1 MHKRRL
7 TKPWEHYRGSLG
19 GVWEVWRKDKLNNHY
34 NVPWE
39 EVTLPHCYNAEDCVD
54 PDRLYY
60 EGPGWYRTKL
70 SLNNPYPGG
79 RTLLHFEGAGQRSDV
94 YVFTEKVGSHL
105 GGYDEFTVDI
115 TEAAARG
122 SYRELYGDHIPIAV
136 MCDNT
141 RDLETVPSDV
151 SDFNLYGGLYRYVNL
166 VYVPEVSLEYVHVET
181 LSVTAEAAEIRVK
194 ARLYNPNGVKQ
205 PLLASV
211 TIFAPEG
218 KPLFRKE
225 VSIEPGQGFQ
235 ELARLSVPNPEL
247 WHTDAPKLYKCKVDL
262 HHPQQG
268 WTTGL
273 EERFGLR
280 FFEFVHKGPFKL
292 NGERSL
298 LRGTHRHEDHA
309 GLAAAMTEELIRKE
323 MALIKEMGVNFI
335 RLGHYQQSRIVLEL
349 CDELGILVWEE
360 IPWCRGGIGGE
371 RYRRQ
376 CRDMLTAM
384 IEQHYNHPSVILW
397 GLGNENDWE
406 ADFDSFDQEE
416 IRAFMKELHELA
428 HSLDDSRLTSI
439 RRCEFCKDIIDV
451 YSPSIWAGWYRG
463 IYPEYESYT
472 RAGFEE
478 TERFFHM
485 EWGPIT

>member
-1 MHKRRL
+1 M
-7 TKPWEHYRGSLG
+7 
-19 GVWEVWRKDKLNNHY
+19 
-34 NVPWE
+34 
-39 EVTLPHCYNAEDCVD
+39 
-54 PDRLYY
+54 
-60 EGPGWYRTKL
+60 
-70 SLNNPYPGG
+70 
-79 RTLLHFEGAGQRSDV
+79 
-94 YVFTEKVGSHL
+94 
-105 GGYDEFTVDI
+105 
-115 TEAAARG
+115 
-122 SYRELYGDHIPIAV
+122 
-136 MCDNT
+136 
-141 RDLETVPSDV
+141 PSDV

-181 LSVTAEAAEIRVK
+181 LSVTAEVAEIRVK
-194 ARLYNPNGVKQ
+194 ARLYNPNGVKR

-397 GLGNENDWE
+397 GWATRTIG
-406 ADFDSFDQEE
+406 
-416 IRAFMKELHELA
+416 
-428 HSLDDSRLTSI
+428 
-439 RRCEFCKDIIDV
+439 RRI
-451 YSPSIWAGWYRG
+451 STPS
-463 IYPEYESYT
+463 T
-472 RAGFEE
+472 RKRSA
-478 TERFFHM
+478 
-485 EWGPIT
+485 PS